1 MTPVSKMIPGIM
13 KKQDA
18 ECFVYQTS
26 LLMVLLLSTS
36 SYYLA
41 VISNDNIS
49 NDNAYLGTYTLL
61 QFSAMSFFMLLA
73 WRYAPNYNRIR
84 DYGSLLFIAVAARI
98 VLVGVDP
105 YTSNDVDRYLF
116 DGRIALS
123 GLDPYQVSHD
133 SPLLTQLRA
142 VWQPPEEHAGYVTL
156 YPPLALA
163 LFSIAAAA
171 GVEYAQLV
179 WSLMTLFAGIATL
192 LIGALM
198 LEKTG
203 KLSHLPLLALSP
215 ILILETSVGLHLDAF
230 STLAV
235 VAAIYAWQNE
245 RVKLCA
251 GLIGAGALLKIL
263 PIMLLLPLFFSQ
275 TRLHRALSVALI
287 TLTTV
292 ASGYAVAWFMGL
304 KPIGSIG
311 VFFQKWRFGSPLFN
325 VFDDVLE
332 PATSLMLCIALVLCA
347 SAIIG
352 YICVSI
358 QRENK
363 SEQPISF
370 FANQN
375 SLVNCLQ
382 FAVAL
387 PLLLSPVVF
396 PWYLMP
402 LIPLLALKPNIYL
415 LLWVCVMPLTY
426 EVLNQFSC
434 CQIWMPA
441 QWPVW
446 LLSAVF
452 GLALFKLLFHPLSK
466 VGHHA

>member
-1 MTPVSKMIPGIM
+1 M
-13 KKQDA
+13 KKQGT

-41 VISNDNIS
+41 VISGNNISNDNIS

-61 QFSAMSFFMLLA
+61 QFSAMSFFMLSA

-142 VWQPPEEHAGYVTL
+142 VWQPPAEHAGYVTL

-215 ILILETSVGLHLDAF
+215 ILILETSVGLHLDTF

-292 ASGYAVAWFMGL
+292 ASGYAVAWFMGF

-311 VFFQKWRFGSPLFN
+311 VFFQKWRFSSPLFN

-332 PATSLMLCIALVLCA
+332 PATLLMLCIALVLCA

-363 SEQPISF
+363 SEQPFSF
-370 FANQN
+370 FAKQK

-387 PLLLSPVVF
+387 PFPTPTFVVCRAEKRRASSPSF
-396 PWYLMP
+396 
-402 LIPLLALKPNIYL
+402 
-415 LLWVCVMPLTY
+415 LTCSSDP
-426 EVLNQFSC
+426 EST
-434 CQIWMPA
+434 
-441 QWPVW
+441 
-446 LLSAVF
+446 
-452 GLALFKLLFHPLSK
+452 
-466 VGHHA
+466 